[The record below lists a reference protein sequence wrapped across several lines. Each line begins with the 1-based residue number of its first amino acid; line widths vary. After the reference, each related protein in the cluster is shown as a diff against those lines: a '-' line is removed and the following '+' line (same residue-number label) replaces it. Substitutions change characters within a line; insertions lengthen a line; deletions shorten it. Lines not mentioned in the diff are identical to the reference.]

1 MITNYYN
8 HLPKNN
14 KIKYYNPNECQ
25 LVPVHPCKI
34 LITGRSGNTNKK
46 AGKTNL
52 VLNIIDKCNNFDK
65 YYLFCKML
73 GNDPLYDN
81 LLIPKLEHLERKYNT
96 SILVIK
102 SNSLDDLPDVNSDM
116 IDPTYQNLIIFDD
129 MIDEDKK
136 SLKKVEQYFIMM
148 RKKNCSMIFITQNYF
163 ETPKTIRKNCDYF
176 LFTSLSSGNE
186 LKEVY
191 QDLAKN
197 DDISKEQFVQMYNN
211 AVTDGHLLIDKN
223 ASDIKYKF
231 RKNFSIL
238 FS

>member
-8 HLPKNN
+8 YLPKTN
-14 KIKYYNPNECQ
+14 KIEYYNPNECNK
-25 LVPVHPCKI
+25 VPVHPSKI

-52 VLNIIDKCNNFDK
+52 VLNIIERCNNFDR

-81 LLIPKLEHLERKYNT
+81 LLIPKLEHLEDKFHT
-96 SILVIK
+96 SILIIK
-102 SNSLDDLPDVNSDM
+102 SNSLDDLPDVNSET
-116 IDPTYQNLIIFDD
+116 INPNYQNLIIFDD

-176 LFTSLSSGNE
+176 FFSSLSSENE
-186 LKEVY
+186 LTHIY
-191 QDLAKN
+191 QDLARN
-197 DDISKEQFVQMYNN
+197 DISKEKFIKLYKEAIQ
-211 AVTDGHLLIDKN
+211 DGHLLIDKN
-223 ASDIKYKF
+223 ADDVKHKF

>member
-8 HLPKNN
+8 HLPKTN
-14 KIKYYNPNECQ
+14 KVTYHNPNECQ
-25 LVPVHPCKI
+25 LVPLHPCKI

-52 VLNIIDKCNNFDK
+52 VLNIIDKCNNFERF
-65 YYLFCKML
+65 YLFCKML

-81 LLIPKLEHLERKYNT
+81 LLIPKLQALERKYKT
-96 SILVIK
+96 TILIIQ
-102 SNSLDDLPDVNSDM
+102 SNSLDDLPDVNADI
-116 IDPTYQNLIIFDD
+116 IDPAYQNLIIFDD
-129 MIDEDKK
+129 MIDEAKK

-186 LKEVY
+186 LSQIY

-197 DDISKEQFVQMYNN
+197 DVSKERFIQMYEN
-211 AVTDGHLLIDKN
+211 AVRDGHLLIDKN
-223 ASDIKYKF
+223 KSDIKYKF
-231 RKNFSIL
+231 RKNFSVL

>member
-8 HLPKNN
+8 HLPKAN
-14 KIKYYNPNECQ
+14 KIVYYNPNECNM
-25 LVPVHPCKI
+25 VPIHPCKI

-52 VLNIIDKCNNFDK
+52 VLNIIDKCNNFDR

-73 GNDPLYDN
+73 GNDPLYDD
-81 LLIPKLEHLERKYNT
+81 LLIPKLQELENKYNT
-96 SILVIK
+96 SILIK
-102 SNSLDDLPDVNSDM
+102 HSNSLDDVPDVNSDL
-116 IDPTYQNLIIFDD
+116 IDPNYQSLIIFDD
-129 MIDEDKK
+129 MIEEDKK
-136 SLKKVEQYFIMM
+136 SLKRVEQYFVMM

-176 LFTSLSSGNE
+176 LFTSLSSENE
-186 LKEVY
+186 LSEIY

-197 DDISKEQFVQMYNN
+197 DIAKDEFIKMYKN
-211 AVTDGHLLIDKN
+211 AIEDGHLMIDKN
-223 ASDIKYKF
+223 MSDVKYKF

>member
-1 MITNYYN
+1 
-8 HLPKNN
+8 
-14 KIKYYNPNECQ
+14 
-25 LVPVHPCKI
+25 
-34 LITGRSGNTNKK
+34 
-46 AGKTNL
+46 
-52 VLNIIDKCNNFDK
+52 
-65 YYLFCKML
+65 ML

-81 LLIPKLEHLERKYNT
+81 LLIPKLEHLERKFNT
-96 SILVIK
+96 SILISK
-102 SNSLDDLPDVNSDM
+102 SNSLDDLPDVNSED
-116 IDPTYQNLIIFDD
+116 IDPNYQNLIIFDD

-197 DDISKEQFVQMYNN
+197 DDITKEQFVEMYNN

-223 ASDIKYKF
+223 ATDVKYKF

>member
-8 HLPKNN
+8 CLPKTNQ
-14 KIKYYNPNECQ
+14 IKYYNPNECT
-25 LVPVHPCKI
+25 LVPIHPSKI

-52 VLNIIDKCNNFDK
+52 VLNIIDKCNNFDR

-73 GNDPLYDN
+73 GNDPLYDS
-81 LLIPKLEHLERKYNT
+81 LLMPKLEHLERKYKT
-96 SILVIK
+96 SILVVK
-102 SNSLDDLPDVNSDM
+102 SNTLDDLPDVNSEL
-116 IDPTYQNLIIFDD
+116 IDPKYQNLIIFDD

-176 LFTSLSSGNE
+176 LFTSLSSQNE
-186 LKEVY
+186 LSQIY

-197 DDISKEQFVQMYNN
+197 DISKEEFIRMYKN
-211 AVTDGHLLIDKN
+211 AIQDGHLMIDKN
-223 ASDIKYKF
+223 MHDVMYKF
-231 RKNFSIL
+231 RKNFSVL

>member
-1 MITNYYN
+1 MITNFYN
-8 HLPKNN
+8 YLPKSN
-14 KIKYYNPNECQ
+14 KIAYYNPNECD
-25 LVPVHPCKI
+25 LVPIHPCKI

-52 VLNIIDKCNNFDK
+52 VLNIIKKCNNFDR

-81 LLIPKLEHLERKYNT
+81 LLIPKLEQLEHKFNT

-102 SNSLDDLPDVNSDM
+102 SNSLDDIPDVNSEI
-116 IDPTYQNLIIFDD
+116 IDPKYQNLIIFDD

-136 SLKKVEQYFIMM
+136 SLKKVEQYFVMM

-163 ETPKTIRKNCDYF
+163 QTPKTIRKNCDYF
-176 LFTSLSSGNE
+176 FFTSLSSENE
-186 LKEVY
+186 LSEIY

-197 DDISKEQFVQMYNN
+197 DVSKDKFIQMYKN
-211 AVTDGHLLIDKN
+211 AVNEGYMLIDKN
-223 ASDIKYKF
+223 MSDVKYKF

>member
-8 HLPKNN
+8 YLPKTN
-14 KIKYYNPNECQ
+14 KIKYYNPNECD
-25 LVPVHPCKI
+25 LVPIHPSKI

-46 AGKTNL
+46 PGKTNL
-52 VLNIIDKCNNFDK
+52 VLNIIDKCNNFDRF
-65 YYLFCKML
+65 YLFCKMM

-81 LLIPKLEHLERKYNT
+81 ILISKLEHLERKYNT

-102 SNSLDDLPDVNSDM
+102 TNSLDDLPDVYSDI
-116 IDPTYQNLIIFDD
+116 IDSDYQNLIIFDD

-136 SLKKVEQYFIMM
+136 SLKKVEQYFVMM

-176 LFTSLSSGNE
+176 FFTSLSSGNE
-186 LKEVY
+186 LSQIY

-197 DDISKEQFVQMYNN
+197 EISKDEFIHMYQN
-211 AVTDGHLLIDKN
+211 AVKDGHFLIDKN
-223 ASDIKYKF
+223 MHNVWHKF

-238 FS
+238 F

>member
-8 HLPKNN
+8 HLPKTN
-14 KIKYYNPNECQ
+14 KVTYNNPNECQ
-25 LVPVHPCKI
+25 LVPLHPCKI

-52 VLNIIDKCNNFDK
+52 VLNIIEKCNNFERF
-65 YYLFCKML
+65 YLFCKML

-81 LLIPKLEHLERKYNT
+81 LLIPKLQALERKYNT
-96 SILVIK
+96 SILIIQ
-102 SNSLDDLPDVNSDM
+102 SNSLDDLPDVNCDI
-116 IDPTYQNLIIFDD
+116 IDPAYQNLIIFDD
-129 MIDEDKK
+129 MIDEAKK

-176 LFTSLSSGNE
+176 FFTSLSSGNE
-186 LKEVY
+186 LSQIY

-223 ASDIKYKF
+223 KSDIRYKF

>member
-8 HLPKNN
+8 HLPKDN
-14 KIKYYNPNECQ
+14 KIVYNNPNECH

-52 VLNIIDKCNNFDK
+52 VLNIIEKCNNFER

-73 GNDPLYDN
+73 GNDPLYDE
-81 LLIPKLEHLERKYNT
+81 LLIPKLQQLEDKFNT
-96 SILVIK
+96 SILIIK
-102 SNSLDDLPDVNSDM
+102 SNSLDDVPNVNSEL
-116 IDPTYQNLIIFDD
+116 IDPKYQNLIIFDD

-136 SLKKVEQYFIMM
+136 SLRKVEQYFVMM

-176 LFTSLSSGNE
+176 LFTSLSGENDLSE
-186 LKEVY
+186 IY
-191 QDLAKN
+191 QDQAKN
-197 DDISKEQFVQMYNN
+197 DITKEQFIQMYKN
-211 AVTDGHLLIDKN
+211 AVQDGHLMIDKN
-223 ASDIKYKF
+223 MSDVKLKF

>member
-1 MITNYYN
+1 MIKNFYNY
-8 HLPKNN
+8 LPKSN
-14 KIKYYNPNECQ
+14 KIVYDNPNECD
-25 LVPVHPCKI
+25 LVPIHPCKI

-52 VLNIIDKCNNFDK
+52 VLNIIEKCNNFDRF
-65 YYLFCKML
+65 YLFCKML
-73 GNDPLYDN
+73 GNDPLYDT
-81 LLIPKLEHLERKYNT
+81 LLIPTLEKVQHKYNT

-102 SNSLDDLPDVNSDM
+102 SNSLDDIPDVNSEI
-116 IDPTYQNLIIFDD
+116 IDPKYQNLIIFDD

-136 SLKKVEQYFIMM
+136 SLKKVEQYFVMM

-176 LFTSLSSGNE
+176 FFTSLSSENE
-186 LKEVY
+186 LSEIY

-197 DDISKEQFVQMYNN
+197 DVTKDKFIQMYKN
-211 AVTDGHLLIDKN
+211 AVNEGYMLIDKN
-223 ASDIKYKF
+223 MSDIKLKF